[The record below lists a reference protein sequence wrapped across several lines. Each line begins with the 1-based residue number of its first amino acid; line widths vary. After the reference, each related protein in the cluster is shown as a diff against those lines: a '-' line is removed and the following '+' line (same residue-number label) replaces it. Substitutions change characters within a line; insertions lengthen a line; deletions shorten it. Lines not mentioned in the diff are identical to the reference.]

1 MSHLDEGTLHALLD
15 GELEPT
21 QMKEIQAHLGGCSA
35 CGTRLREVKDFKGEA
50 DRLIASL
57 DLPED
62 HELAV
67 PVLPASDPAPAP
79 IATPPAAVLPPPPAP
94 AAPAA
99 PLTEA
104 ARPVLTP
111 PDAPAAPRPQVVRPP
126 SPPPAASAPPPPPRP
141 APRPPRPLP
150 EPRHQEVPVL
160 LIPDNPDAAQARPGL
175 LRRLR
180 WAAMIAMV
188 VGAGYLAVGIR
199 NQKSE
204 TTPPLY
210 SVPDQFSDVVLSPEE
225 AGRPLAGS
233 TSDTMAKPPAASA
246 GAAALKAK
254 PAPPQQP
261 AAPAVESKDLAK
273 SRPAPV
279 GKTGRTAESEAP
291 RPNVDVVSERQDFEE
306 LRAEAD
312 QATAELDRQRRIAR
326 AAEATA
332 ALARDRRRAQ
342 DAAAVQPA
350 AQPAPAPQPATL
362 EQRAQTYLRIGLDEA
377 VRHLGGPMHVI
388 EAMSPAF
395 VGLAQGR
402 LSPGADSTRPVVR
415 VVYQDP
421 QGRMVLLDQQRLRPG
436 QSTAYGGADPHWTIR
451 DVLLHLHGE
460 PGPDVLRSLRGRVR

>member
-21 QMKEIQAHLGGCSA
+21 EMKEIQAHLGGCSA

-57 DLPED
+57 ELPED
-62 HELAV
+62 HERAV
-67 PVLPASDPAPAP
+67 PVLPAPDPAPAP
-79 IATPPAAVLPPPPAP
+79 VATPPEAVLPTPPAP
-94 AAPAA
+94 AAPA
-99 PLTEA
+99 P
-104 ARPVLTP
+104 
-111 PDAPAAPRPQVVRPP
+111 PRPEAVRPGP
-126 SPPPAASAPPPPPRP
+126 TPPRP

-150 EPRHQEVPVL
+150 EPRHEEVPIL
-160 LIPDNPDAAQARPGL
+160 LIPDNPDAAEARSGL

-180 WAAMIAMV
+180 WAAMIAVV

-210 SVPDQFSDVVLSPEE
+210 SAPDQFSDAVLSPEE
-225 AGRPLAGS
+225 AGRPMAGL
-233 TSDTMAKPPAASA
+233 TRDTMAKPPASAPSA

-254 PAPPQQP
+254 PAPPQRA

-273 SRPAPV
+273 SQPAPV
-279 GKTGRTAESEAP
+279 GKTGQTAEAETP
-291 RPNVDVVSERQDFEE
+291 RSNVDVVSERQDFEE

-332 ALARDRRRAQ
+332 ALARDRRKAQ

-377 VRHLGGPMHVI
+377 VRQLGGPMHVI

-436 QSTAYGGADPHWTIR
+436 QSTAYGGADPHWTIG

>member
-1 MSHLDEGTLHALLD
+1 MWHLDEGTLHALLD

-21 QMKEIQAHLGGCSA
+21 EMKEIQAHLGGCSA

-57 DLPED
+57 ELPED
-62 HELAV
+62 HERAV
-67 PVLPASDPAPAP
+67 PVLPAPDPAPAP
-79 IATPPAAVLPPPPAP
+79 VATPPEAVLPTPPAP
-94 AAPAA
+94 AAPA
-99 PLTEA
+99 PPRPEA
-104 ARPVLTP
+104 VRPVPT
-111 PDAPAAPRPQVVRPP
+111 
-126 SPPPAASAPPPPPRP
+126 PPRP
-141 APRPPRPLP
+141 APRPPHPLP
-150 EPRHQEVPVL
+150 EPRHEEVPIL
-160 LIPDNPDAAQARPGL
+160 LIPDNPDAAEARSGL

-180 WAAMIAMV
+180 WAAMIAVV

-199 NQKSE
+199 NRQSE

-210 SVPDQFSDVVLSPEE
+210 SMPDRFSDAVLSPEE
-225 AGRPLAGS
+225 AGRPKAA
-233 TSDTMAKPPAASA
+233 TTRDTLAKPPVSPPSA

-254 PAPPQQP
+254 PAPPQRA
-261 AAPAVESKDLAK
+261 AAPAAESKGLAK
-273 SRPAPV
+273 SEPAPA
-279 GKTGRTAESEAP
+279 GKAGQAAEAETP
-291 RPNVDVVSERQDFEE
+291 RSNDDEVSERQDFEE

-332 ALARDRRRAQ
+332 ALARDRRKAQ

-377 VRHLGGPMHVI
+377 VRQLGGPMHVI

-436 QSTAYGGADPHWTIR
+436 QSTAYGGADPHWTIG

-460 PGPDVLRSLRGRVR
+460 PGPDALRSLRGRVR